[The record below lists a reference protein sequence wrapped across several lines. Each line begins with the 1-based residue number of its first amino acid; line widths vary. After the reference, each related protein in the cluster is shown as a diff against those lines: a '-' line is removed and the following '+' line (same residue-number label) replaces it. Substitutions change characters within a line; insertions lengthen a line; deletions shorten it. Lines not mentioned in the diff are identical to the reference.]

1 MVHVI
6 SQFCLPHRHRITSQ
20 TKAIKRNTKY
30 RNAQRGQRII
40 DRNHKRWVYR
50 CLKIDI
56 KSALDSTDAPI
67 SPVARYGDW
76 KNIIMGQKRWVNT
89 LMVDENTCTCRR
101 QRCEEDKSHRKRA
114 LRDRTLCSLA

>member
-1 MVHVI
+1 MTIEASFTFSKLLDGFFSKLLDATEHGTRNDRKIFIMVDAV

-20 TKAIKRNTKY
+20 TKAIKRSTKY

-67 SPVARYGDW
+67 SPVARYSDW
-76 KNIIMGQKRWVNT
+76 KNIITAR
-89 LMVDENTCTCRR
+89 
-101 QRCEEDKSHRKRA
+101 
-114 LRDRTLCSLA
+114 